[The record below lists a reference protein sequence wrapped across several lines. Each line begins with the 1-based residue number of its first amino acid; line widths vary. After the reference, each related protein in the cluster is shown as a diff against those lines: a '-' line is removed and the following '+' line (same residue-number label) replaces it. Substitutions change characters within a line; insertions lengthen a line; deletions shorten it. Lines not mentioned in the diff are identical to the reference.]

1 MILKIGI
8 CDDEPSII
16 TTIVKYLNHYELAHD
31 IDFEISSFTSAKQLL
46 QTYNDKAGAFHILF
60 LDVEMSGMSGI
71 ELATAIR
78 EIPDRNVHIV
88 FVSSY
93 PEYMKDSFN
102 VQAFQY
108 LTKPIS
114 EKDFTLELNRIVK
127 DLKQSLATKLIVSTS
142 MDEELVF
149 LDEIIYIKSV
159 NSKKKQLT
167 YVLKDRTI
175 DSIGKIS
182 DLEKTLQSSGFACP
196 SQGYL
201 IHLQHLNLIRKNEL
215 VLSNGDIIPLSRR
228 KERPLRE
235 YFNEQLLLLSRKR

>member
-16 TTIVKYLNHYELAHD
+16 TTIVKYLNHYELAYD
-31 IDFEISSFTSAKQLL
+31 IDFEISTFTNAKQLL
-46 QTYNDKAGAFHILF
+46 QTYNNPGVFHILF
-60 LDVEMSGMSGI
+60 LDVEMPEMSGI

-215 VLSNGDIIPLSRR
+215 LLSNGDIIPLSRR